1 MRIGCSTYT
10 PWQQLELPQGV
21 VRFGSHSCSDDMG
34 IVPSCGAAGGGV
46 GGRYR
51 SRTKLQV
58 NERLRDRSTALFLQF
73 AQDTPSA
80 QPNHLLHATSDTLLR
95 LEQMTVASR
104 TRARHSVAFWVFPDY
119 WSATV
124 WR

>member
-1 MRIGCSTYT
+1 MCSLTLRSKGT
-10 PWQQLELPQGV
+10 SLPANFEIVMKGSAT
-21 VRFGSHSCSDDMG
+21 VRQHFS
-34 IVPSCGAAGGGV
+34 
-46 GGRYR
+46 YR
-51 SRTKLQV
+51 C
-58 NERLRDRSTALFLQF
+58 